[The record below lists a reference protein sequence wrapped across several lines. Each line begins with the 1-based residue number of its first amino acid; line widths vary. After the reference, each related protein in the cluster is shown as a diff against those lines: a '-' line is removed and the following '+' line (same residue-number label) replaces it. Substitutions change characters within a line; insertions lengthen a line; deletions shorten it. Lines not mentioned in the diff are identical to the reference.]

1 MVVTTNKYRLAKRFS
16 LLFSFLIAALGAL
29 IAFALIPRG
38 EGKTIHEIIGA
49 LFSIPLFFT
58 LYLFFMRKYRRRKR
72 ILNSPF
78 PAEWEFI
85 LRARVPYYAT
95 LSAEE
100 RERFKGEI
108 QIFLGEKMITGIDTE
123 IDDTSR
129 VLIAASAIIPVFN
142 FPEWEY
148 DNLGEILVYPSS
160 FDEEYKFSSR
170 SGDILGMVTSYG
182 GTMIISKP
190 ALLHGFE
197 NSRDKINV
205 GIHEFAHK
213 VDGAD
218 GSIDGVPALLVDKQ
232 TAAQW
237 VRIVEMETDR
247 INQGRSEINP
257 YALTNSAEFFAV
269 ASEYFFENPS
279 SLAAKH
285 PELYEILRKI
295 FKQDTKTRFKEAVRS
310 IVKPSGK
317 KLGRNDPC
325 PCGSG
330 KKYKKCCLN
339 KVRD

>member
-1 MVVTTNKYRLAKRFS
+1 MIVTTNKYRLAKRFS
-16 LLFSFLIAALGAL
+16 LLFSFLIAVLGVL
-29 IAFALIPRG
+29 IVFAVIPHG
-38 EGKTIHEIIGA
+38 EEETISEIIGA
-49 LFSIPLFFT
+49 LIAIPLFIAS
-58 LYLFFMRKYRRRKR
+58 YLFFMRKYRRRR
-72 ILNSPF
+72 SILNRPF

-85 LRARVPYYAT
+85 LRTRVPYYST

-100 RERFKGEI
+100 RERFKQEI
-108 QIFLGEKMITGIDTE
+108 QIFLGEKRITGIETE

-129 VLIAASAIIPVFN
+129 ILIAASAVIPVFN

-148 DNLGEILVYPSS
+148 DNLGEVLVYPTS
-160 FDEEYKFSSR
+160 FDEEYEFSHR
-170 SGDILGMVTSYG
+170 SGDILGLVTNYG

-190 ALLHGFE
+190 ALLHGFAYM
-197 NSRDKINV
+197 DKTNV

-218 GSIDGVPALLVDKQ
+218 GSIDGVPALLVDKK

-237 VRIVEMETDR
+237 VRIAAKEMER
-247 INQGRSEINP
+247 INSGSEINP
-257 YALTNSAEFFAV
+257 YALTSSAEFFAV

-279 SLAAKH
+279 SLAEKH
-285 PELYEILRKI
+285 PELYEILRRI
-295 FKQDTKTRFKEAVRS
+295 FKQDTKTRFREAVRS

-317 KLGRNDPC
+317 RLGRNDPC